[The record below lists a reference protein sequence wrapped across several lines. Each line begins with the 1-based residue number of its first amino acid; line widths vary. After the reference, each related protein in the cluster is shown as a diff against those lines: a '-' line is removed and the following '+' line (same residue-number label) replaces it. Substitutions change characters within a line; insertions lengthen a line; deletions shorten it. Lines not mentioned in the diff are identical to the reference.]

1 MKRFMSLLLTLMIVV
16 RLCPGALAAQIQEN
30 TAPETVG
37 EIEEYMAFGDW
48 TSPEEESEEEMLSD
62 PAPEL
67 IRSKLVDVSGAETVT
82 VMVYMIA
89 SDLEA
94 DKGLAWKDLREM
106 MAARY
111 GEHVQ
116 VLVQT
121 MGCKRWTT
129 NRIRSDTTQR
139 LSIQDG
145 ELVVLE
151 DELGQLDSTDP
162 ATLRDFISYC
172 SQTAP
177 ADRNILVLW
186 NHGGGPVYGYG
197 YDQYQGADAA
207 LTLDEIQ
214 LALREAGVLFDFIGF
229 DACLM
234 GALETG
240 CALYD
245 YADYMVASE
254 DFESARGW
262 NYTGWLTA
270 LGEDP
275 ACPTEEVAQVLLDGY
290 IGDCQA
296 AEVDGVLS
304 LVDLSCMKLLYQA
317 WKDFAY
323 ANEETLTQANYSRE
337 TEGTDRS
344 EAGEEARGLNRMTD
358 YCVTDLMGVAATI
371 ESPESEA
378 LSLALRCA
386 LAAYAVTEEDKAM
399 TGLSVTL
406 PYGDQD
412 FYDDMVEV
420 FRACGFEEEYL
431 SFLSA
436 FVTAEG
442 SEEFYED
449 WDRIDGD
456 WSLWP
461 DYLNGWTEEEWTNW
475 IAGFSDDWDNEFGWE
490 NYTWLEETGVYISQG
505 PADLSGLDAQV
516 NGNEEWRYDEE
527 RNLYYYE
534 FPDGIE
540 FYDPVLESIFF
551 HEITETTDEWYLWRI
566 DRRDWYHCTGMCS

>member
-1 MKRFMSLLLTLMIVV
+1 MKRFIALLLTLMM
-16 RLCPGALAAQIQEN
+16 LLTLCCPGALAAQVQEN

-37 EIEEYMAFGDW
+37 EIEEYMAFGDAE
-48 TSPEEESEEEMLSD
+48 PSEKEDKVEDS
-62 PAPEL
+62 PAPAQEVL
-67 IRSKLVDVSGAETVT
+67 RDPLVNVDGAETVT

-89 SDLEA
+89 SDLES
-94 DKGLAWKDLREM
+94 DKGLAWQDLQEM
-106 MAARY
+106 MAAQY
-111 GEHVQ
+111 GENVQ

-121 MGCKRWTT
+121 MGCKRWSTDL
-129 NRIRSDTTQR
+129 IRADTAQR
-139 LSIQDG
+139 LSIQNG
-145 ELVVLE
+145 ALVVLE

-177 ADRNILVLW
+177 AARNILVLW

-197 YDQYQGADAA
+197 YDQYQGTDAA

-214 LALREAGVLFDFIGF
+214 LALREAGVVFDFIGF

-270 LGEDP
+270 LGDNP
-275 ACPTEEVAQVLLDGY
+275 ACPTQEVGQILLDGY
-290 IGDCQA
+290 ISDCQE
-296 AEVDGVLS
+296 AEVDGALS
-304 LVDLSCMKLLYQA
+304 LVDLRYMKLLYQA

-337 TEGTDRS
+337 TEGTDRNES
-344 EAGEEARGLNRMTD
+344 DGKEWGPSRITD
-358 YCVTDLMGVAATI
+358 YYVTDLMGVASTI
-371 ESPESEA
+371 ESGESEA
-378 LSLALRCA
+378 LASALACA
-386 LAAYAVTEEDKAM
+386 LTAHATTEGDHSM

-406 PYGDQD
+406 PYGNES
-412 FYDDMVEV
+412 FYDDLTAV
-420 FRACGFEEEYL
+420 FGACGFEEEYL

-436 FVTAEG
+436 FVTAAG
-442 SEEFYED
+442 SESFYED
-449 WDRIDGD
+449 WDSFDEEWNT
-456 WSLWP
+456 WS
-461 DYLNGWTEEEWTNW
+461 DYLNGWTEAEWTDW
-475 IAGFSDDWDNEFGWE
+475 IAGFQEDWDSEFGWD
-490 NYTWLEETGVYISQG
+490 NYIWLEEAGVYISSV
-505 PADLSGLDAQV
+505 PSDLSGLDARV
-516 NGNEEWRYDEE
+516 SGGEEWRYDED

-540 FYDPVLESIFF
+540 FYDPVLECIFF
-551 HEITETTDEWYLWRI
+551 HEITETTDEWYLWRV
-566 DRRDWYHCTGMCS
+566 SNEQ